1 MNGTG
6 RANCALMITPV
17 TAPFACRT
25 RNMVDAARLIW
36 RTSDIDRYISSGIV
50 P

>member
-6 RANCALMITPV
+6 RAVCALMITPV

-25 RNMVDAARLIW
+25 GNMVDAARLIW
-36 RTSDIDRYISSGIV
+36 RTLDIDRYFSSGIAS
-50 P
+50 

>member
-1 MNGTG
+1 MV
-6 RANCALMITPV
+6 APV

-25 RNMVDAARLIW
+25 GNMVDAARLIR

-50 P
+50 L